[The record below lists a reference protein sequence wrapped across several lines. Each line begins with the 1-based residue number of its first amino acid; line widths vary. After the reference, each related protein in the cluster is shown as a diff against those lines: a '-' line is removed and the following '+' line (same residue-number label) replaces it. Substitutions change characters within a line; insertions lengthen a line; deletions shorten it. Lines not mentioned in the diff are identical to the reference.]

1 MKLKYKTFVKFSI
14 AIIICCLFS
23 SCYSVRLKNVY
34 GDPKPNPMNDSK
46 DYYRMM
52 KVREIDTVITIKVTD
67 KDFTYLLKECGT
79 AGIHT
84 IEYRNTFGDI
94 LLSAVTFGRKRR
106 VRVKYVCMKS
116 NN

>member
-1 MKLKYKTFVKFSI
+1 MKLRNKTFVRWSI
-14 AIIICCLFS
+14 ALIICCLFS
-23 SCYSVRLKNVY
+23 SCYTVRLKNVY
-34 GDPKPNPMNDSK
+34 GDPEPDPVSDRT

-67 KDFTYLLKECGT
+67 KDFTMLLDKCGPS
-79 AGIHT
+79 GIHT
-84 IEYRNTFGDI
+84 VEYRNTFGGV

>member
-1 MKLKYKTFVKFSI
+1 MKTIPKMLVKWSI

-34 GDPKPNPMNDSK
+34 GDPEPDPVSNRT
-46 DYYRMM
+46 DYYRMQ
-52 KVREIDTVITIKVTD
+52 KVREIDTVITIKATD
-67 KDFTYLLKECGT
+67 KDFTMLLKECGT

-84 IEYRNTFGDI
+84 VEYRNTFGGV
-94 LLSAVTFGRKRR
+94 LLSAVTFGRKRK

>member
-1 MKLKYKTFVKFSI
+1 MKLRYKPFVKFSI

-34 GDPKPNPMNDSK
+34 GDPKPDPMNDSK
-46 DYYRMM
+46 DYYRFMD
-52 KVREIDTVITIKVTD
+52 VQPIDTVITIKVTD
-67 KDFTYLLKECGT
+67 KDFTMLIKDCGT

-84 IEYRNTFGDI
+84 IEYRNTFGGV

-106 VRVKYVCMKS
+106 VRVKYVCMKPT
-116 NN
+116 N